1 MGRKQNVMLAPA
13 LLKGIGMKKIIFAI
27 GLVALVVGTAWGI
40 RAVTVYQANAR
51 SSKFN
56 EDVDSLF
63 TAIQRYKER
72 AGAYPSG
79 SNADVAKALDG
90 KNEKNLIILAGK
102 NLPMN
107 TKGEFVDPWE
117 TPLRIYFSNDGVL
130 VRSAGP
136 NRSFDDTTVVE
147 FDDILR
153 AN

>member
-1 MGRKQNVMLAPA
+1 
-13 LLKGIGMKKIIFAI
+13 MKKVIYAL
-27 GLVALVVGTAWGI
+27 GLVAMMVGVAWSF

-56 EDVDSLF
+56 DDVDSLF
-63 TAIQRYKER
+63 TALQQYKER
-72 AGAYPSG
+72 TGGYPHG
-79 SNADVAKALDG
+79 SNAEIAKALDG
-90 KNEKNLIILAGK
+90 KNEKNLIILVGK
-102 NLPMN
+102 NLTVN

-117 TPLRIYFSNDGVL
+117 TPLRIYFSGDGVL

-153 AN
+153 SN

>member
-1 MGRKQNVMLAPA
+1 
-13 LLKGIGMKKIIFAI
+13 MKKVIYAL
-27 GLVALVVGTAWGI
+27 GLVALMVGVAWSF

-63 TAIQRYKER
+63 TALQQYKER
-72 AGAYPSG
+72 TGGYPHG
-79 SNADVAKALDG
+79 SNAEIAKALDG
-90 KNEKNLIILAGK
+90 KNEKNLIILVGK
-102 NLPMN
+102 NLTVN

-117 TPLRIYFSNDGVL
+117 TPLRIYFSGDGVL
-130 VRSAGP
+130 VRSAGS

-153 AN
+153 SN

>member
-1 MGRKQNVMLAPA
+1 
-13 LLKGIGMKKIIFAI
+13 MKKFVFAL
-27 GLVALVVGTAWGI
+27 GLIALVVSVAWGI

-63 TAIQRYKER
+63 NALQQYKER
-72 AGAYPSG
+72 TSAYPQG
-79 SNADVAKALDG
+79 SNAEIARALDG
-90 KNEKNLIILAGK
+90 RNDKNLIILVGK
-102 NLPMN
+102 NLTVN
-107 TKGEFVDPWE
+107 SKGEFVDPWE
-117 TPLRIYFSNDGVL
+117 TPLRIYFSNEGVL

-136 NRSFDDTTVVE
+136 NRSFDDTTVVN

>member
-1 MGRKQNVMLAPA
+1 MAPTV
-13 LLKGIGMKKIIFAI
+13 LKGDSMKKFIFAL
-27 GLVALVVGTAWGI
+27 GLIALVVGVAWGI

-51 SSKFN
+51 SAKFN
-56 EDVDSLF
+56 NDVDSLF
-63 TAIQRYKER
+63 TALQQYKER
-72 AGAYPSG
+72 TGDYPSG
-79 SNADVAKALDG
+79 SNAQIAKALDG
-90 KNEKNLIILAGK
+90 KNEKNLIILVGK
-102 NLPMN
+102 NLTTN

-117 TPLRIYFSNDGVL
+117 TPLRIYFSNEGVL

>member
-1 MGRKQNVMLAPA
+1 
-13 LLKGIGMKKIIFAI
+13 MKKFIYALGLIAMVI
-27 GLVALVVGTAWGI
+27 GVAWGI

-63 TAIQRYKER
+63 NALQQYKER
-72 AGAYPSG
+72 TGGYPHG
-79 SNADVAKALDG
+79 SNADIAKALDG
-90 KNEKNLIILAGK
+90 KNEKNLIVLVGK
-102 NLPMN
+102 KVNKN

-117 TPLRIYFSNDGVL
+117 TPLEIYFSGNGVL

-153 AN
+153 SN